1 VNNEDDLPFGYKRR
15 RDGHLDP
22 TCAEYKKHLAEN
34 PDITSAILA
43 ERRKSYVAPEEET
56 ESAFIDGLLRSGLG
70 DTARSREEAM
80 SLAPYNKPLESG
92 MGMSQAF
99 LGNVWNITFKKN
111 APHFPGLGFWE
122 LPLFEYCF
130 RDLVKDRTVEALGRF
145 AFPGVTLTAK
155 LAVGVFHV
163 KTIFCLGI
171 SDGTLWNEGTL
182 KGLLEFWLNY
192 ILPWWA
198 MALDSY
204 FYARNEADRISEGFM
219 ALRNTQHREQ
229 LMKARSSWLAHAQK
243 LFSVFIAEK
252 QN

>member
-1 VNNEDDLPFGYKRR
+1 VKNGDDFPFGYKRH

-22 TCAEYKKHLAEN
+22 TCAEYEKHLAEN

-56 ESAFIDGLLRSGLG
+56 ELAFIDGLLQSGPG
-70 DTARSREEAM
+70 DTALSREEAM

-111 APHFPGLGFWE
+111 APQFPGLGFWE
-122 LPLFEYCF
+122 RPLFEDCF

-163 KTIFCLGI
+163 KIIFCLGI
-171 SDGTLWNEGTL
+171 FRWHLVERG
-182 KGLLEFWLNY
+182 Y
-192 ILPWWA
+192 I
-198 MALDSY
+198 
-204 FYARNEADRISEGFM
+204 EGF
-219 ALRNTQHREQ
+219 AGV
-229 LMKARSSWLAHAQK
+229 LAGLHAT
-243 LFSVFIAEK
+243 LVGDDPR
-252 QN
+252 